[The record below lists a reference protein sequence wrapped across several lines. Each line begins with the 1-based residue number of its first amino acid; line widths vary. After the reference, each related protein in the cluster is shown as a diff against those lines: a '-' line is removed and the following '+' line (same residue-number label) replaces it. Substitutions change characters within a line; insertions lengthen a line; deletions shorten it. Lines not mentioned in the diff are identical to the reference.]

1 MSGQKGQTRRMDEAI
16 AALLT
21 ERTQADA
28 ARKIGV
34 SRRTLMNWLKHES
47 FRRRYEAAQRELLES
62 TINGLRSAGGEAV
75 EALRDVVNDAEAGA
89 TARVS
94 GSRAILE
101 NLLRAV
107 EFQDIERRISELEK
121 TLGENK

>member
-34 SRRTLMNWLKHES
+34 SRRTLMNWLKHEG

-75 EALRDVVNDAEAGA
+75 EALRNVVTDAEAGA
-89 TARVS
+89 AARVS

-101 NLLRAV
+101 TLLRAV
-107 EFQDIERRISELEK
+107 EFQDIQQRIAALEK
-121 TLGENK
+121 MLEGDK